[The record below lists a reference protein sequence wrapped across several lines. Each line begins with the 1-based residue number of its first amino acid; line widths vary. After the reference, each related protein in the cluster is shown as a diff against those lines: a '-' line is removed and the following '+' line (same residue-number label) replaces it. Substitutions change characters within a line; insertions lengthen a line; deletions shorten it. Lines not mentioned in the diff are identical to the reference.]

1 MTFADIAEKTGF
13 EKSVVSRLM
22 RDAMCMRIFREPEQG
37 VVQHTKVSKALRQ
50 PGLLAFVRAGAEE
63 GWANMF
69 KVKNFPLA
77 AANISPLDAR
87 LADIPSYRLLTL
99 WRNGPPVR
107 SPAKR

>member
-1 MTFADIAEKTGF
+1 MTFADIAKKTGF

-22 RDAMCMRIFREPEQG
+22 RDAMCMRIFREPEEG

-77 AANISPLDAR
+77 TINVAPTRRMS
-87 LADIPSYRLLTL
+87 
-99 WRNGPPVR
+99 G
-107 SPAKR
+107 